1 MPVDKPTIREQVKHM
16 SNSYVWG
23 THLEIKVAA
32 IIFQMPIY
40 YCVQSE
46 QSGAFNWNVMMPIST
61 RNMKFPIIIDD
72 ILKEKE
78 DISHIEMYYHK
89 SHYEVIVSID
99 SGKVCGVLPQLTGK
113 TNLQLI
119 DLTN

>member
-1 MPVDKPTIREQVKHM
+1 MPVNNPTIREQVKHM
-16 SNSYVWG
+16 SNPYIWR
-23 THLEIKVAA
+23 THLEIKAA
-32 IIFQMPIY
+32 ATVLQMPIC

-46 QSGAFNWNVMMPIST
+46 QSSAFNWNVMMPIST
-61 RNMKFPIIIDD
+61 SNMKFPIIIDD

-89 SHYEVIVSID
+89 SHYEVIKSMD
-99 SGKVCGVLPQLTGK
+99 SGIVCGIPPQLSGK
-113 TNLQLI
+113 TNLQPI